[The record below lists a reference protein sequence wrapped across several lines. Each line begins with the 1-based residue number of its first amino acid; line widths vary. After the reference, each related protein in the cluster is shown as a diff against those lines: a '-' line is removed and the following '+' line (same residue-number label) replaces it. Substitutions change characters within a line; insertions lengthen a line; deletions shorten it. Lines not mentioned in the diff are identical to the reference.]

1 MNFGK
6 IILFLSLCIFLLGSG
21 IADAAVVDDSSISVN
36 VTSQGHLPLLI
47 KSRMESSVTVIA
59 QQLVSGKNI
68 DEISA
73 DKAQYENIIKDVFNK
88 ILVGYTVNSVNM
100 STDGNVNITV
110 NLLPWDDVINNV
122 DIQVKTDGVSPEIA
136 ALALNDIQDI
146 NEVFEDNL
154 RGLPVDAVDWTNG
167 VLKRSLNSFMETH
180 LPEFRADFEM
190 EPNTTAKV
198 TVTIYPRMPVVRNI
212 DLKMR
217 SESMPNLY
225 LLQERLFFQSQTD
238 ILLGVPIAFVD
249 RHKDYF
255 SEKLAKELDARPSFS
270 MLGMRTA
277 VNIISGEKTYITTY
291 SNTKKYNVSIE
302 GWADFGRDNDNE
314 STIFY
319 LHAGRM
325 LTPKNEI
332 FSETFFKPQQ
342 EKVDWAAGYY
352 YHFDNKWSFG
362 GRYFFDDAFLS
373 LDTQRTFDKKWS
385 AHFYYAPVKEGWQG
399 AVRYNLHDFVGLEY
413 VWEQKDNKKD
423 NWIRL
428 IGKF

>member
-1 MNFGK
+1 MNLRK
-6 IILFLSLCIFLLGSG
+6 IILLLPLCIFLLGIN
-21 IADAAVVDDSSISVN
+21 IASAAAVDDSDINVAVISQ
-36 VTSQGHLPLLI
+36 SHLPLLI
-47 KSRMESSVTVIA
+47 KSRMESSVTVIV

-68 DEISA
+68 DDVNA
-73 DKAQYENIIKDVFNK
+73 NKAQYENIIKDVFNK

-100 STDGNVNITV
+100 TVSGNVNVTV

-122 DIQVKTDGVSPEIA
+122 DIQIKTDGVSPEIA

-146 NEVFEDNL
+146 NKVFEDNL

-167 VLKRSLNSFMETH
+167 VLKHSLNSYMETH

-190 EPNTTAKV
+190 EPNTSANV
-198 TVTIYPRMPVVRNI
+198 IITIYPRMPVVRNI

-255 SEKLAKELDARPSFS
+255 SEKLAKELDTRPSFS
-270 MLGMRTA
+270 MAGMHTA
-277 VNIISGEKTYITTY
+277 VNIVSGEKTYITTY
-291 SNTKKYNVSIE
+291 SNTKKYNINIE
-302 GWADFGRDNDNE
+302 GWADFGRDNANE

-352 YHFDNKWSFG
+352 YHFDNKWSLG
-362 GRYFFDDAFLS
+362 GRYFFDDDFWS
-373 LDTQRTFDKKWS
+373 IDTQRTFNKRWS
-385 AHFYYAPVKEGWQG
+385 ARFYYAPVKNGWQG
-399 AVRYNLHDFVGLEY
+399 AVRYNMHDFIGLEY
-413 VWEQKDNKKD
+413 VLERKDDKQD